1 MRDMDQAGAPSV
13 EEPADLHLHSNRS
26 DGTEPPADV
35 VRSAHAHGVRTV
47 ALTDH
52 DTTAGW
58 AEAADAAVSLGMTF
72 LPGAELSTRLGGRSV
87 HLLAYLFDPD
97 AADLRA
103 QMDDV
108 RGDRMGRA
116 ERIVANI
123 SRDYDLGWDD
133 VVAQTRSGATVGRP
147 HIADALVAAGIV
159 ADRGE
164 AFAGILHPREGYYVP
179 HEAPDVFSAI
189 ALVREAGGVPVMA
202 HPATSSRSGM
212 IPLPTLHDLIDA
224 GLAGFEIDHR
234 ENTASGRRILQ
245 KLVAERDLIATGSSD
260 YHGLGKPNLP
270 GENTT
275 PAAMVERIIAA
286 GVGSRPARP

>member
-1 MRDMDQAGAPSV
+1 MDQAGAPSV

>member
-1 MRDMDQAGAPSV
+1 MDEAGAPRV

-35 VRSAHAHGVRTV
+35 ARSAHAHGVRTV

-97 AADLRA
+97 EANLRA

-133 VVAQTRSGATVGRP
+133 VVAQTRTGATVGRP

-179 HEAPDVFSAI
+179 HEAPDVFAAI
-189 ALVREAGGVPVMA
+189 ALVRQAGGVPVMA

-212 IPLPTLHDLIDA
+212 IPLPTLHDLVDA

-234 ENTASGRRILQ
+234 ENTPSGRRVLQ

>member
-1 MRDMDQAGAPSV
+1 MKDMDQAGAPSV

-35 VRSAHAHGVRTV
+35 MRSAHAHGVRAV

-72 LPGAELSTRLGGRSV
+72 LPGAELSTRLDGRSV

-97 AADLRA
+97 DASLRA

-133 VVAQTRSGATVGRP
+133 VVAQTRTGATVGRP

-179 HEAPDVFSAI
+179 HEAPDVFTAI
-189 ALVREAGGVPVMA
+189 ALVRQAGGVPVMA

-212 IPLPTLHDLIDA
+212 IPLPTLHDLVDA

-234 ENTASGRRILQ
+234 ENTASGRRVLQ
-245 KLVAERDLIATGSSD
+245 RLVTERDLIATGSSD

-286 GVGSRPARP
+286 GTGSRPARP